1 MFDMFT
7 RFADWGITL
16 LGVSKTTAFGAAVH
30 FFLEDFTKIIVL
42 IYVLI
47 FTVSLFRS
55 QLSAEKVKAY
65 LSGKSRWYGYVLAVV
80 LGIVTPFCSC
90 SSIPLFVGFL
100 AACIPFGVTMA
111 FLISSPLVSEIAA
124 VLLVGTPGAG
134 WLAAGIYVL
143 SGCLISV
150 LGGYLCDRLRLVRWI
165 QPDSFLPEKKS
176 SPCRCC
182 GCGKERKS
190 RISRIKELLKYAH
203 SYAWNTLRELFW
215 YILAGLLVGAFIHG
229 YIPQA
234 FFAEWLGRGNWYA
247 VPLASVAGAPLY
259 ASHVGVIPVIQSLL
273 GKGVPLGT
281 ALVLLMSITALS
293 LPEMIMLNRV
303 LKWKLIGW
311 FCGFLIL
318 SFIITGYLLNMLI

>member
-1 MFDMFT
+1 MFNIFA
-7 RFADWGITL
+7 RFADWGVNL
-16 LGVSKTTAFGAAVH
+16 LGVSKTTSFGSSVH
-30 FFLEDFTKIIVL
+30 FFLEDFTKIVVL

-100 AACIPFGVTMA
+100 AAGIPFGVTMA

-124 VLLVGTPGAG
+124 VLLIGTPKAG
-134 WLAAGIYVL
+134 LAAAGIYVL

-150 LGGYLCDRLRLVRWI
+150 LGGYLCDRFQLVRWI
-165 QPDSFLPEKKS
+165 QQESFLPEKKDIS
-176 SPCRCC
+176 RCC
-182 GCGKERKS
+182 CCCGKVRKS
-190 RISRIKELLKYAH
+190 KIYRIKELLLYSH
-203 SYAWNTLRELFW
+203 TYAWNTLRELFW
-215 YILAGLLVGAFIHG
+215 YILAGLILGAFIHG
-229 YIPQA
+229 YIPQE
-234 FFAEWLGRGNWYA
+234 FFAKWLGRENWYA

-259 ASHVGVIPVIQSLL
+259 ASHAGVIPVIQSLL

-311 FCGFLIL
+311 FCAFLIV

>member
-1 MFDMFT
+1 MFNIFA
-7 RFADWGITL
+7 RFADWGVNL
-16 LGVSKTTAFGAAVH
+16 LGVSKTTSFGSSVH
-30 FFLEDFTKIIVL
+30 FFLEDFTKIVVL

-100 AACIPFGVTMA
+100 AAGIPFGVTMA

-124 VLLVGTPGAG
+124 VLLIGTPKAG
-134 WLAAGIYVL
+134 LAAAGIYVL

-150 LGGYLCDRLRLVRWI
+150 LGGYLCDRFQLVRWI
-165 QPDSFLPEKKS
+165 QQNSFLPEKKDIS
-176 SPCRCC
+176 RRCC
-182 GCGKERKS
+182 CCGKVRKS
-190 RISRIKELLKYAH
+190 KIYRIKELLLYSH
-203 SYAWNTLRELFW
+203 TYAWNTLSELFW
-215 YILAGLLVGAFIHG
+215 YILAGLILGAFIHG
-229 YIPQA
+229 YIPQE
-234 FFAEWLGRGNWYA
+234 FFAEWLGRENWYA

-259 ASHVGVIPVIQSLL
+259 ASHAGVIPVIQSLL

-311 FCGFLIL
+311 FCAFLIV